1 MSQNEDCILL
11 EEAGTEG
18 MDSMEY
24 SESVH
29 DDDEDSSVQQ
39 DSLALTEE
47 EEEEVVEE
55 LDSDCDQT

>member
-1 MSQNEDCILL
+1 
-11 EEAGTEG
+11 
-18 MDSMEY
+18 MEC

-39 DSLALTEE
+39 DSLALTEV
-47 EEEEVVEE
+47 EEEVVEE

>member
-39 DSLALTEE
+39 DSLALTEV
-47 EEEEVVEE
+47 EEEVVEE

>member
-1 MSQNEDCILL
+1 MSQSEDCILL

-18 MDSMEY
+18 MDSMEC

-39 DSLALTEE
+39 DSLALTEVE
-47 EEEEVVEE
+47 EEEEVEE